1 MKNLF
6 LSIMLFLAVLSSQ
19 AQTMTS
25 ATLQI
30 SGLTC
35 SMCQKSTYKALLSL
49 PFVKSIETDL
59 AKAEF
64 ILQFKTDVAVDPDL
78 ISKEV
83 EDAGFAIAGLTIA
96 VSMPKVSIEKD
107 QHLKIGQRW
116 YHFVNSAGKTVEGV
130 VNLQFID
137 KHFVEDSQFLVY
149 SNKTDYGCYK
159 TGKMAACC
167 HSGDQPSGRIYH
179 VTL

>member
-1 MKNLF
+1 MKKF
-6 LSIMLFLAVLSSQ
+6 LLSFALTLAMLSSQ

-35 SMCQKSTYKALLSL
+35 SMCQKSTYKALMKL

-64 ILQFKTDVAVDPDL
+64 VLKFKPGQTVDPDL
-78 ISKEV
+78 IAKEV
-83 EDAGFAIAGLTIA
+83 ESAGFAVAGLSME
-96 VSMPKVSIEKD
+96 VSMPKLSLEQD
-107 QHLKIGQRW
+107 HHLKIGQRW
-116 YHFVNSAGKTVEGV
+116 YHFVNAEGKTVEGN

-137 KHFVEDSQFLVY
+137 KQFVENEKFQQY
-149 SNKTDYGCYK
+149 KGKTAHGCYQ
-159 TGKMAACC
+159 TGKMASCC
-167 HSGDQPSGRIYH
+167 KSDDQPSGRIYH

>member
-1 MKNLF
+1 
-6 LSIMLFLAVLSSQ
+6 MLTLAMLSSQ

-35 SMCQKSTYKALLSL
+35 SMCQKSTYKALMKL

-64 ILQFKTDVAVDPDL
+64 IIQFKQGQVVDPDL
-78 ISKEV
+78 IAKEV
-83 EDAGFAIAGLTIA
+83 ENAGFAVAGLAIQ
-96 VSMPKVSIEKD
+96 VNMPKVSVERDHHI
-107 QHLKIGQRW
+107 KIAQRW
-116 YHFVNSAGKTVEGV
+116 YHFVNAQGKQIEGEV
-130 VNLQFID
+130 TLQFID
-137 KHFVEDSQFLVY
+137 KQFVEKEQFLQFAG
-149 SNKTDYGCYK
+149 KTEHSCYQ

-167 HSGDQPSGRIYH
+167 SSSDQPSGRIYH